1 MQMSSRRKVYPVIGT
16 FALLMGISFIAI
28 GAFRFGG
35 GDPVM
40 SWLQIILGIF
50 LLVSWTSRILNEVVQ
65 IIVNDESIRYRRRND
80 IDLVIQFSEII
91 DFEVLP
97 SRINFR
103 YKGPLDVQSASIP
116 LRRFNEKDVEGLEK
130 IFRNEELPNKTLHPT
145 AGNAPV

>member
-1 MQMSSRRKVYPVIGT
+1 MSSRRKVYPVIGT
-16 FALLMGISFIAI
+16 FALLMGIAFIAI

-65 IIVNDESIRYRRRND
+65 IIVNDEAIRYRRRNEN
-80 IDLVIQFSEII
+80 DLVIQWSEII

-116 LRRFNEKDVEGLEK
+116 LRRFNGKDAERLEE
-130 IFRNEELPNKTLHPT
+130 IFTKEEFAQQDVTPN
-145 AGNAPV
+145 A